1 LIFRF
6 YDALSGKI
14 EIDDQDLKTV
24 TQYSFR
30 KEIGVVPQDSIL
42 FNNSISYNIRYG
54 NVNATDEE
62 IISAA
67 KNAKIHEKIIQFPEG
82 YETKVGERG
91 MRLSGGEKQRVAI
104 ARTMLKAPSII
115 LLDEA
120 TSALD
125 NTTERQIQQTLKTLS
140 KDRTTIVIAHRLST
154 IVDADLIL
162 VVKGLLFFLL
172 LIKCFADGRIVERGT
187 HNELTAKGEQGNF
200 SLNDDEGS
208 YYRLWKEQE
217 KKEKEIFHTKEI
229 SKEGEDIKP
238 AANKKSSPHKHKHDF

>member
-1 LIFRF
+1 F

-30 KEIGVVPQDSIL
+30 KEIG
-42 FNNSISYNIRYG
+42 
-54 NVNATDEE
+54 
-62 IISAA
+62 
-67 KNAKIHEKIIQFPEG
+67 
-82 YETKVGERG
+82 G

-200 SLNDDEGS
+200 SL
-208 YYRLWKEQE
+208 K
-217 KKEKEIFHTKEI
+217 
-229 SKEGEDIKP
+229 
-238 AANKKSSPHKHKHDF
+238 